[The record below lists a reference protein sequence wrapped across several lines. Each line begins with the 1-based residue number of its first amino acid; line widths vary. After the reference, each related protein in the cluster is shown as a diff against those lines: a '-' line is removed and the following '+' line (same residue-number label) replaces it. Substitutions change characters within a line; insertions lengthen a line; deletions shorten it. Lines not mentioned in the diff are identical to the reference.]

1 MAARRSPRH
10 GGFMYTRI
18 LVAVDGSNTS
28 RRAFDGALN
37 LASKLGATLR
47 AFYAVENTPMYF
59 DAPGYDPSILRNR
72 LVEQGKELTVEL
84 SARCARRGYRAISR
98 WARRRRSTTC
108 QRSCC
113 APRPDFN
120 ADLIIMGTHGRRGMQ
135 RLILGSVAERC
146 VRQSTLPVLLIPSAA
161 SGGEAEEEAKA

>member
-1 MAARRSPRH
+1 
-10 GGFMYTRI
+10 MYTRI

-72 LVEQGKELTVEL
+72 LVEQGKELTAEL
-84 SARCARRGYRAISR
+84 SAAMGASGVSGDIAVGEATSFDDVPALVLRA
-98 WARRRRSTTC
+98 A
-108 QRSCC
+108 
-113 APRPDFN
+113 ADFN
-120 ADLIIMGTHGRRGMQ
+120 ADLIVMGTHGRRGMQ

-161 SGGEAEEEAKA
+161 GGDEAQ